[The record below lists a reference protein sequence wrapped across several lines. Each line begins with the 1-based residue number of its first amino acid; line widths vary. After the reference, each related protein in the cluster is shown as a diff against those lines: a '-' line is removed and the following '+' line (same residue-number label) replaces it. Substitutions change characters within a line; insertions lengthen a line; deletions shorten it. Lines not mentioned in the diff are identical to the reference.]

1 MAMTDDFRYTVM
13 MSVYSRVDCGELK
26 TAVDSMLAQ
35 TLPPAEFV
43 IVKDGPLTPEL
54 DAVIDGYCK
63 EYPQLFKIC
72 PLSENQGLGV
82 AYAEGTKLCGC
93 EYIAIMDSDDYSLP
107 ERCMT
112 EAEYFSAHP
121 ETGIVG
127 SSIMEFIGTPDN
139 FVSYRKMP
147 ETHDECVKFAHSRCP
162 SAHPSTMLR
171 KSALLKAGGYR
182 SCHFAEDYD
191 LYVRMLMAGCRFY
204 NFKKPLVYMRVS
216 EDFYGRRGGASYL
229 KKIAHCKI
237 NFYKMG
243 FYSLYDL
250 IKGLV
255 VHTAVCLMPNGVRSF
270 IYKKLLRRNKKEISS

>member
-1 MAMTDDFRYTVM
+1 MSGEFRYTVM
-13 MSVYSRVDCGELK
+13 MSVYSKVDCGELK

-63 EYPQLFKIC
+63 EHPQLFKLC
-72 PLSENQGLGV
+72 PLSENQGLGA

-121 ETGIVG
+121 ETDIVG
-127 SSIMEFIGTPDN
+127 SSIMEFIGTPNN

-147 ETHDECVKFAHSRCP
+147 ETHEECVKFAHSRCP

-171 KSALLKAGGYR
+171 KSALL
-182 SCHFAEDYD
+182 
-191 LYVRMLMAGCRFY
+191 
-204 NFKKPLVYMRVS
+204 
-216 EDFYGRRGGASYL
+216 
-229 KKIAHCKI
+229 
-237 NFYKMG
+237 
-243 FYSLYDL
+243 
-250 IKGLV
+250 
-255 VHTAVCLMPNGVRSF
+255 
-270 IYKKLLRRNKKEISS
+270 